1 MLKVTNLELNAS
13 TAKVIAQRVMEDR
26 GMRVATRFV
35 PAESHYVVDINP
47 STRYRLNLSDENLV
61 CMQESKVGNKYFI
74 TNLSEIKG
82 SFNEVQERFFEI
94 VKDLNKLLR
103 K

>member
-47 STRYRLNLSDENLV
+47 STR
-61 CMQESKVGNKYFI
+61 
-74 TNLSEIKG
+74 
-82 SFNEVQERFFEI
+82 
-94 VKDLNKLLR
+94 
-103 K
+103 